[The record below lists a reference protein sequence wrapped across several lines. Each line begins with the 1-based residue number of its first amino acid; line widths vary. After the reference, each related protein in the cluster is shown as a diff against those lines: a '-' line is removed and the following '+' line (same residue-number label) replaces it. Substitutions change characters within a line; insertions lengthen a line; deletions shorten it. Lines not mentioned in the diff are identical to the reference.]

1 MINTEDFSDFFDN
14 FIIADSNPFNLNYT
28 ETYKENGKIVSKDVK
43 QTIELTEVSSPI
55 DLIINNSN
63 IETVDYYPKTF
74 LKKLFKIKNKVNLSF
89 ESDDNYFVF
98 LSDKTSQIFKTD
110 CKRYNLE
117 EDDKVIIVKKSS
129 IIIYE
134 ENNKLFACSDPS
146 NFRTILIR

>member
-28 ETYKENGKIVSKDVK
+28 ETYKENGKVVSKDVK
-43 QTIELTEVSSPI
+43 QTIELVEVSSPV

-89 ESDDNYFVF
+89 ESDDSYFVF

-134 ENNKLFACSDPS
+134 ENNKLFAYSDPS